1 MAKGLGIKRKI
12 ARPLGKKLKK
22 AEKIGMK
29 TGKALDVGG
38 RKVANVARKAERVLG
53 VVERELDGTPI
64 GDLAGGGRQLAR
76 QVGRGASKAR
86 KGGEALER
94 VSERGLAKTAGAR
107 FQQFADEVE

>member
-1 MAKGLGIKRKI
+1 MAKGLGLKRKI
-12 ARPLGKKLKK
+12 ARPLGRKLKK
-22 AEKIGMK
+22 AERIGMK

-76 QVGRGASKAR
+76 QVGRGASKGRVAGR
-86 KGGEALER
+86 QLEKA
-94 VSERGLAKTAGAR
+94 SERGIAKSAGSR
-107 FQQFADEVE
+107 FQRFADEVE